1 MNHGDPK
8 TLTSLFEECARRLP
22 GHIALEFEGDF
33 LSYGELNRRANRLA
47 HHLRDTSGVRPDD
60 RVAILVRNPPDVII
74 AMLAVLKAGGAY
86 VPLDPDNPPAVTQR
100 IVEAVAPRAM
110 VIESS
115 AAAGAMFF
123 DGELF
128 FLDVMGDAL
137 DTPDSDPEPVA
148 TPSDLAY
155 VVYTSG
161 TTGTPKGVAVEHRA
175 IVNTLTWRNA
185 YYGFGPEDVNLAIPR
200 PSFDSA
206 VVDTFSALTAGVR
219 LLLPRRDRI
228 TDRRYLT
235 GLMEHRDVTH
245 FLITPML
252 YKRLLDGIE
261 APQVKS
267 LRCVTIAGEG
277 FAPSLT
283 QEHFRRLPEVHLYN
297 EYGPSENAVCST
309 VHRLTATDERVLIGK
324 PIEHTEA
331 FVLDEDG
338 APVAPGGIGELHL
351 AGAGLARGYLG
362 DAELTAER
370 FFTPASPSIA
380 GKRVY
385 RTGDIVR
392 QHENGDLEFIERRDG
407 QVKIRGRR
415 VELGHVAQVLSQDA
429 AVGHV
434 HLLRHAADSDTPLL
448 IAFVQGPTVQD
459 VDRLRAMAQENLPEY
474 MVPSAIIPLDTVPL
488 TGNGKVDD
496 KALVALYAA
505 AVGQGAAGPEPA
517 TEAEAVLL
525 EIWQELFA
533 PLHIGLDDDFVDL
546 GGDSLSV
553 MDLLSRVEMRIGVQ
567 LDVSDPYTDRTVR
580 SLALNIENRQN
591 DKVGTK

>member
-22 GHIALEFEGDF
+22 GHTALEFEGEF

-128 FLDVMGDAL
+128 FLDVMGGAL

-206 VVDTFSALTAGVR
+206 VVDTFSALTSGVR

-252 YKRLLDGIE
+252 YKRLLDGME
-261 APQVKS
+261 AQQVKS

-324 PIEHTEA
+324 PIEHTEV

-434 HLLRHAADSDTPLL
+434 HLLRHATDSDTPLL

-505 AVGQGAAGPEPA
+505 AVGQGAGGPEPA

>member
-8 TLTSLFEECARRLP
+8 TLTLLFEECARRLP
-22 GHIALEFEGDF
+22 DHTALEFEGEF

-47 HHLRDTSGVRPDD
+47 HHLRDTGGVGPDD
-60 RVAILVRNPPDVII
+60 RVAILVRHPPDVII
-74 AMLAVLKAGGAY
+74 AMLAALKAGGAY

-123 DGELF
+123 NGELF
-128 FLDVMGDAL
+128 VLDVMGSAL
-137 DTPDSDPEPVA
+137 DTPDCDPEPVA
-148 TPSDLAY
+148 APSDLAY

-161 TTGTPKGVAVEHRA
+161 TTGNPKGVAVEHRA
-175 IVNTLTWRNA
+175 IVNTLAWRNA
-185 YYGFGPEDVNLAIPR
+185 YYGFGPEDVTLAIPR

-206 VVDTFSALTAGVR
+206 VVDTFSALTSGAR

-228 TDRRYLT
+228 TDRHYLT

-252 YKRLLDGIE
+252 YKRLLEGME
-261 APQVKS
+261 AQRVKS
-267 LRCVTIAGEG
+267 LRCVTIAGER
-277 FAPSLT
+277 FTTSLT
-283 QEHFRRLPEVHLYN
+283 QEHFERVPQVELYN

-309 VHRLTATDERVLIGK
+309 VHRLAASDQRVLMGR

-338 APVAPGGIGELHL
+338 APVPPGGIGELHL

-362 DAELTAER
+362 DPGLTAER
-370 FFTPASPSIA
+370 FFTPTSSAAA

-392 QHENGDLEFIERRDG
+392 LHGNGDLEFIERRDG

-434 HLLRHAADSDTPLL
+434 HLLRHATDSDTPLL
-448 IAFVQGPTVQD
+448 IAFVQGPGAD
-459 VDRLRAMAQENLPEY
+459 EIDRLRAMAQENLPEY
-474 MVPSAIIPLDTVPL
+474 MVPSAIIPVDTVPL
-488 TGNGKVDD
+488 TRHGKVDD
-496 KALVALYAA
+496 KALVALYAG
-505 AVGQGAAGPEPA
+505 AVGHGVDGPEPA
-517 TEAEAVLL
+517 TEVEAALL

-553 MDLLSRVEMRIGVQ
+553 MDLLSRVETQIGVQ